1 MPARERGANEDLI
14 GEGDR
19 CGEGDLLE
27 TADNVAVG
35 EAGDTA

>member
-19 CGEGDLLE
+19 CGEEDLLE
-27 TADNVAVG
+27 TVENVVVG
-35 EAGDTA
+35 ETGDTA